1 MIATGYKHIGRNT
14 SAVIVAMLYAASTA
28 GAGPSTP
35 AQTPLF
41 VAASAAANI
50 VLLLDDSGSMQ
61 TIAPA
66 APFDSDKT
74 YACPSAPILSASS
87 VAELIAWYQPDDGY
101 PDDGYARFKWYKPDM
116 KLGGWGEWGDLNYYA
131 SYPQYCFDPAATY
144 RAFLEGYSTRY
155 SGNYLNWYF
164 GPYDGGNPFGA
175 GATRKPVAVNRME
188 AAKAAAHQLLDSLS
202 NVRVGIA
209 GFTKES
215 GARLHHAVADLASNK
230 ATIKAA
236 IDGLKPNHWTPLAEA
251 LHDIGRYFTG
261 FSGATNPGNQESA
274 CTVNGQYDGSL
285 TLHPDGTAQIK
296 DDDVVFDHLPEN
308 PGGVSEQSPICYSC
322 QKNFVI
328 LLTDGYP
335 TQDVDISDTSGLQDY
350 DGDCAKGGCG
360 PHDQQPG
367 EWYYWLGGSDYLDD
381 VAQAM
386 YEMDLRPDIDD
397 LDGNEAKNNVIT
409 YTVGFAVDHQLL
421 SDTATQGGGLYFTA
435 DNADDLN
442 QAFANIAHDIAE
454 QVGGAAAASFSSSRV
469 EAGSLLFLTQF
480 NSADWSGDL
489 LAFKLAADGS
499 IAATPKWSAKKAF
512 DWVDFDGKPKNS
524 PRTAYTWGGY
534 DSGKANDGIPMNW
547 SWWPTVWN
555 TGSWDESIFNVVNF
569 QKDYRTRPN
578 GTLFPKEWAKKI
590 KSCPAY
596 ILGSQ
601 EHEKGSPSSKYDYRP
616 RESVMGDVVHSKPV
630 YVGEPT
636 LQWPD
641 NSDFGEDDDR
651 YSDFVKKITGRDG
664 VVYVGGNDGAL
675 HGFNTDTGKEVLAYF
690 PAHLAS
696 SDINGGYHYLTDPGY
711 THHYYVDGSPV
722 VSDAYVK
729 ASPAGAAAWRSVLVG
744 SDGAGGKG
752 LFALDV
758 TDPGNFK
765 KKNLQKARQVVLWE
779 FSDADDPNLGY
790 TVSEPTIALLNNGR
804 WAAIFGNGYGNAGSG
819 KAELFILYLDGGLDG
834 KWSEGWDN
842 DYFRITTGSGSPKYP
857 NGLWT
862 PAVIDLDGDHIADR
876 VYAGSWWGQM
886 WAFDLSSKYP
896 KDWKVAHKGKPL
908 FTAKDEIKGQNE
920 QPITTRPQIIRHPCS
935 SGGFEPNLLV
945 LFGTGQYLVDADD
958 DPYLVDSER
967 QSFYGVWDQGD
978 GGLHRVNLQKQ
989 VFLPGSGASGRV
1001 IAAKEV
1007 GYDGTGGSL
1016 KHGWYIDLDPGERV
1030 VSDYLV
1036 RGKAVYFNTQI
1047 PDDRLCAFG
1056 GSGWLMSVNTCDGG
1070 SPASPEFDYNGDGK
1084 IDPAKDSV
1092 VIAGT
1097 HYGFAGKKFASS
1109 KGIPAAPAIIGN
1121 KRYTTG
1127 TRASGDPNTQ
1137 MDVNVIADLE
1147 AGLVGRLSWDQVF
1160 P

>member
-1 MIATGYKHIGRNT
+1 
-14 SAVIVAMLYAASTA
+14 
-28 GAGPSTP
+28 
-35 AQTPLF
+35 
-41 VAASAAANI
+41 
-50 VLLLDDSGSMQ
+50 
-61 TIAPA
+61 
-66 APFDSDKT
+66 
-74 YACPSAPILSASS
+74 
-87 VAELIAWYQPDDGY
+87 
-101 PDDGYARFKWYKPDM
+101 
-116 KLGGWGEWGDLNYYA
+116 
-131 SYPQYCFDPAATY
+131 
-144 RAFLEGYSTRY
+144 
-155 SGNYLNWYF
+155 
-164 GPYDGGNPFGA
+164 
-175 GATRKPVAVNRME
+175 
-188 AAKAAAHQLLDSLS
+188 
-202 NVRVGIA
+202 
-209 GFTKES
+209 
-215 GARLHHAVADLASNK
+215 
-230 ATIKAA
+230 
-236 IDGLKPNHWTPLAEA
+236 
-251 LHDIGRYFTG
+251 
-261 FSGATNPGNQESA
+261 
-274 CTVNGQYDGSL
+274 
-285 TLHPDGTAQIK
+285 
-296 DDDVVFDHLPEN
+296 
-308 PGGVSEQSPICYSC
+308 
-322 QKNFVI
+322 
-328 LLTDGYP
+328 
-335 TQDVDISDTSGLQDY
+335 
-350 DGDCAKGGCG
+350 
-360 PHDQQPG
+360 
-367 EWYYWLGGSDYLDD
+367 
-381 VAQAM
+381 
-386 YEMDLRPDIDD
+386 
-397 LDGNEAKNNVIT
+397 
-409 YTVGFAVDHQLL
+409 
-421 SDTATQGGGLYFTA
+421 
-435 DNADDLN
+435 
-442 QAFANIAHDIAE
+442 
-454 QVGGAAAASFSSSRV
+454 
-469 EAGSLLFLTQF
+469 
-480 NSADWSGDL
+480 
-489 LAFKLAADGS
+489 
-499 IAATPKWSAKKAF
+499 
-512 DWVDFDGKPKNS
+512 
-524 PRTAYTWGGY
+524 
-534 DSGKANDGIPMNW
+534 
-547 SWWPTVWN
+547 
-555 TGSWDESIFNVVNF
+555 
-569 QKDYRTRPN
+569 
-578 GTLFPKEWAKKI
+578 
-590 KSCPAY
+590 
-596 ILGSQ
+596 
-601 EHEKGSPSSKYDYRP
+601 
-616 RESVMGDVVHSKPV
+616 MGDVVHSKPV

-722 VSDAYVK
+722 VSDVYIK
-729 ASPAGAAAWRSVLVG
+729 AWPGGSKAWRTVLIG
-744 SDGAGGKG
+744 SDRAGGKG

-765 KKNLQKARQVVLWE
+765 KKNFQKARQVVLWE

-908 FTAKDEIKGQNE
+908 FTAKGEIKGQNE

-1084 IDPAKDSV
+1084 LDAGDTFP
-1092 VIAGT
+1092 IAGT
-1097 HYGFAGKKFASS
+1097 LYGFAGKKFASS

-1147 AGLVGRLSWDQVF
+1147 PGPEGRLSWDQLN

>member
-14 SAVIVAMLYAASTA
+14 SALIVAMLYAASTA

-41 VAASAAANI
+41 VATAAAANI
-50 VLLLDDSGSMQ
+50 VLLLDDSGSMRA
-61 TIAPA
+61 IAPA
-66 APFDSDKT
+66 APYDPDTT
-74 YACPSAPILSASS
+74 YACPAAALLPASS
-87 VAELIAWYQPDDGY
+87 VGRLYAWYRPA
-101 PDDGYARFKWYKPDM
+101 DGYAQFYWYTPS
-116 KLGGWGEWGDLNYYA
+116 LSWGGWGEWGDLNYYG
-131 SYPQYCFDPAATY
+131 SDPQYCFDPAASY
-144 RAFLEGYSTRY
+144 NAYLASHPGDY

-164 GPYDGGNPFGA
+164 GPYDGDNPFGA

-188 AAKAAAHQLLDSLS
+188 AAQQAAIQLLDSLN
-202 NVRVGIA
+202 NVRVGVA
-209 GFTKES
+209 GFNWKS
-215 GARLHHAVADLASNK
+215 GAEFHHQVADLAANET
-230 ATIKAA
+230 TIKNAVN
-236 IDGLKPNHWTPLAEA
+236 GLTASNWTPLAEA
-251 LHDIGRYFTG
+251 LHDIGRYFMG

-274 CTVNGQYDGSL
+274 CTVNGQYDGPL
-285 TLHPDGTAQIK
+285 TLHPDGTAQTK
-296 DDDVVFDHLPEN
+296 DDDTVFHHIPALAS
-308 PGGVSEQSPICYSC
+308 GVSGASPICYWC
-322 QKNFVI
+322 QKNFVV
-328 LLTDGYP
+328 LLTDGKPYY
-335 TQDVDISDTSGLQDY
+335 DHNISSSSGLQDY
-350 DGDCAKGGCG
+350 DGDCAGSDCSAYDRKSG
-360 PHDQQPG
+360 HDYG
-367 EWYYWLGGSDYLDD
+367 TYGSDYLDD

-386 YEMDLRPDIDD
+386 YQMDLRPDIDD
-397 LDGNEAKNNVIT
+397 LDGEPAKNNVVT
-409 YTVGFAVDHQLL
+409 YTVGFAIDHPLL
-421 SDTATQGGGLYFTA
+421 SDTATQSGGLYYTT

-442 QAFANIAHDIAE
+442 QAFVDIARDITE
-454 QVGGAAAASFSSSRV
+454 QIGAAAGAAFSSSVV

-489 LAFKLAADGS
+489 LAFELDQDGNV
-499 IAATPKWSAKKAF
+499 AATATWSAKESFESVSFNDPAESTR
-512 DWVDFDGKPKNS
+512 V
-524 PRTAYTWGGY
+524 AYSWDLSTGG
-534 DSGKANDGIPMNW
+534 SNDGILMKNSHLNPAGNGLLADYQ
-547 SWWPTVWN
+547 SAPD
-555 TGSWDESIFNVVNF
+555 GSSEAPLTAAAAA
-569 QKDYRTRPN
+569 R
-578 GTLFPKEWAKKI
+578 L
-590 KSCPAY
+590 AY
-596 ILGSQ
+596 LLGSRA
-601 EHEKGSPSSKYDYRP
+601 HEGPASDYDFRA
-616 RESVMGDVVHSKPV
+616 RNVDSIMGDIVHSQPV
-630 YVGEPT
+630 YVGAPT

-641 NSDFGEDDDR
+641 SGAFDYGAGQH
-651 YSDFVKKITGRDG
+651 YSDFVSAFSGRAG
-664 VVYVGGNDGAL
+664 TVYAGGNTGAL
-675 HGFNTDTGKEVLAYF
+675 HAFSADTGEEVLAYF

-908 FTAKDEIKGQNE
+908 FTAKGEIKGQNE